1 MRRLNILW
9 VFCLTAAAASGQV
22 AFSSAGGFYPEPF
35 TLTLSAGEGM
45 QIHFTTDGSVPTAA
59 SPLYCGPLMLSEEL
73 YSSRSIYQVPCA
85 PDDEW
90 NPPSEVLR
98 AIVLRAAAFS
108 PDGTRCGPVATHS
121 YFIASL
127 LGFDPLL
134 PAVSLAIAP
143 EALFDP
149 DTGIFSLTGF
159 DPADNFN
166 TGNFNQHG
174 REWERLAHVEFYE
187 PSGSGFSQPL
197 GLRTHGG
204 NGRRFMQKCL
214 KLYARSEYGD
224 KKIRYPLFDNLPF
237 SSYKRLVLKPFSSS
251 WSDAGLEDFLSQQ
264 LAVGLRFSAMATR
277 PVTLFINGE
286 YWGIYF
292 LQESPDERY
301 VEQRCDVDEADVD
314 VIGSWLGLVENGSSS
329 GFLQMMRWLEAADLA
344 DTSLYRQFCTMI
356 DINEFIDYQL
366 YESFIANAD
375 WPANNMRCYQYG
387 AAPWRWLFYDGDAA
401 FINADRDMAGYATYV
416 GADEWPSCSEAT
428 LCLRQLLRAPDFQ
441 QRFLSRLQELTASH
455 FAYSRTS
462 PILSGLVGQI
472 SGEVAR
478 QCARFGIPD
487 SRRTWVNAVADIDR
501 FLSRRPPIYFGQ
513 MESLVLMPDTSCSA
527 FSVFPNPA
535 HGELFISSAG
545 GSEGYIHCL
554 IYDLQGRT
562 MMSVQLHVTET
573 GFLNRLSVAGLP
585 PGIYLLRILPS
596 GQVSKFAIY

>member
-59 SPLYCGPLMLSEEL
+59 SPLYSAPLMLSGSL
-73 YSSRSIYQVPCA
+73 YSHRSLYQTPCA

-108 PDGTRCGPVATHS
+108 PDGTRCGPVATNS

-159 DPADNFN
+159 DPGDNFN

-187 PSGSGFSQPL
+187 PSGGGFSQPL

-237 SSYKRLVLKPFSSS
+237 DNYKRLVLKPFSSS
-251 WSDAGLEDFLSQQ
+251 WSDAGLEDFLSQR

-301 VEQRCDVDEADVD
+301 VEQRYDVDEADVN
-314 VIGSWLGLVENGSSS
+314 VIGSWLGLVENGSGE
-329 GFLQMMRWLEAADLA
+329 GFLDLMRWLEDADLA

-441 QRFLSRLQELTASH
+441 QRFLQRMHQLADEH
-455 FAYSRTS
+455 FDYQRTS
-462 PILSGLVGQI
+462 AMLADVASQIRSEVPRQI
-472 SGEVAR
+472 S
-478 QCARFGIPD
+478 RFSIPP
-487 SRRTWVNAVADIDR
+487 SRRSWEAAVKDIDH
-501 FLSRRPPIYFGQ
+501 FLARRPLLFLEQ
-513 MESLVLMPDTSCSA
+513 MESLVIRTDSACS
-527 FSVFPNPA
+527 SINVFPNPA
-535 HGELFISSAG
+535 RDILFVTAAGSSDATVR
-545 GSEGYIHCL
+545 CL
-554 IYDLQGRT
+554 VCDLRGRT
-562 MMSVQLHVTET
+562 MMSVPLHVTET